1 MYFSPQMTQM
11 VAGLTNLPL
20 FLGTIMPGWLCRLWN
35 SVQEAFQSTF
45 IDDNRYKIF
54 LTGLQNTL
62 VITLGALVLGVLIGV
77 FVAVCKVYYYQT
89 GPFKFWE
96 SFRLFLKSGCRETR
110 FLGQMCLKLM
120 DSLLNLYLTLFRGTP
135 VVVQIMIWAFVILSS
150 ANEILVA
157 VIGFGVNSGAYVSEI
172 VRAGIMAVDK
182 GQTEAG
188 RSLGLSAWK
197 TMRLIVLPQAFKNVL
212 PALSNEVIALLKETS
227 IVGYVAVVDITKAAS
242 LVRARTFDAFVPL
255 LFVASF
261 YLFMVYLLTCF
272 QSRLEKS
279 LQASDR
285 K

>member
-1 MYFSPQMTQM
+1 MSSLI
-11 VAGLTNLPL
+11 GNLQGAL
-20 FLGTIMPGWLCRLWN
+20 CLGIAAPEWLCRLWR
-35 SVQEAFQSTF
+35 SFLDAVQSTF
-45 IDDNRYKIF
+45 VVDNRYKIF

-62 VITLGALVLGVLIGV
+62 VITLGALILGVLIGV

-96 SFRLFLKSGCRETR
+96 SFGLFVKSGCRDTR
-110 FLGQMCLKLM
+110 FLGQMFLKLM

-135 VVVQIMIWAFVILSS
+135 VVVQIMIWAFVVLSS
-150 ANEILVA
+150 TNEILVA

-188 RSLGLSAWK
+188 RSLGLSAWQ

-255 LFVASF
+255 LFVAAF
-261 YLFMVYLLTCF
+261 YLVMVYLLTCF
-272 QSRLEKS
+272 QRRLEKS

>member
-1 MYFSPQMTQM
+1 M
-11 VAGLTNLPL
+11 N
-20 FLGTIMPGWLCRLWN
+20 FLQNFYHTFVNAL
-35 SVQEAFQSTF
+35 QSTF
-45 IDDNRYKIF
+45 IVDNRWKIF

-62 VITLGALVLGVLIGV
+62 IITLGALCLGVFIGIV
-77 FVAVCKVYYYQT
+77 VAVCKVYYYQM
-89 GPFKFWE
+89 GSPGFFE
-96 SFRLFLKSGCRETR
+96 SLKLFAKTR
-110 FLGQMCLKLM
+110 RMQYLGQLTLKLL
-120 DSLLNLYLTLFRGTP
+120 DSFLNLYLTVFRGTP
-135 VVVQIMIWAFVILSS
+135 VVVQIMIWAFVVFSS
-150 ANEILVA
+150 TNEILVA
-157 VIGFGVNSGAYVSEI
+157 IIGFGINSGAYVSEI

-188 RSLGLSAWK
+188 RSLGLSAWT

-255 LFVASF
+255 FFVAGF
-261 YLFMVYLLTCF
+261 YLIMVIILTFF
-272 QSRLEKS
+272 QRRLEKA